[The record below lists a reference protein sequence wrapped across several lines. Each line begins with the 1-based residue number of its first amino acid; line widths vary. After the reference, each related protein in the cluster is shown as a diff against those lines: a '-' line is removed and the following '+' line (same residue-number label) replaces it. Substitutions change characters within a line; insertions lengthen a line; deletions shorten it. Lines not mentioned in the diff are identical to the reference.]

1 VTASE
6 PQGIVVDNALF
17 NDDVGVVREELEPT
31 LGSLEDMAQ
40 VKRNPLLRARASLE
54 YSVQK
59 GDELVPDALVTAR
72 LSLAY
77 VYLSF
82 GEHRRALEMAKLVLD
97 KAEDASASST
107 DVTHILHKRQIA
119 TARMYAAEAS
129 CKLGEM
135 VDSMKYLVG
144 DGKDDA
150 FDRLASDLGGVTLE
164 TASTNGKG
172 KRRLA
177 KAQAMVRSSA
187 CAVTANMGNPAAK
200 QLANSANAM
209 EDVYSEDRERS
220 SARRAL
226 IYTLL
231 REGHQSSA
239 LTMLLS
245 LR

>member
-1 VTASE
+1 M
-6 PQGIVVDNALF
+6 F
-17 NDDVGVVREELEPT
+17 NDDGGVVREELETT
-31 LGSLEDMAQ
+31 LGSSEDMAQ

-54 YSVQK
+54 YAVEK
-59 GDELVPDALVTAR
+59 GDELGPDALVSAQ

-82 GEHRRALEMAKLVLD
+82 GEHRRALEVTKLVLD
-97 KAEDASASST
+97 KADEVGAENT
-107 DVTHILHKRQIA
+107 DVTRTVLHKRQIA

-129 CKLGEM
+129 CKSGDM
-135 VDSMKYLVG
+135 ISSIKYLVG

-187 CAVTANMGNPAAK
+187 CAVTATMGNPAAK
-200 QLANSANAM
+200 QLANSATAM
-209 EDVYSEDRERS
+209 EDAYSEDRERS